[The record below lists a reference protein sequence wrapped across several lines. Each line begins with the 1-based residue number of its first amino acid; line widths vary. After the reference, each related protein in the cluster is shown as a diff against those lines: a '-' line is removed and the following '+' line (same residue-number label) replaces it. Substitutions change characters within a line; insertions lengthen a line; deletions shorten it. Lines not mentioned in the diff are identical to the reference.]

1 LTAGQTI
8 SRNNRLYI
16 LEVALVDQL
25 TSSISNLNSR
35 SREVFRL
42 LVESYLD
49 TGEPMGSRTLTRSL
63 NEQVSAATIRNVMQD
78 LEYLGSIG

>member
-1 LTAGQTI
+1 MVNKL
-8 SRNNRLYI
+8 NNPI
-16 LEVALVDQL
+16 ND
-25 TSSISNLNSR
+25 LNNR

-63 NEQVSAATIRNVMQD
+63 
-78 LEYLGSIG
+78 